1 MLYPLNIDLA
11 GRLVIVVGGG
21 TVAERKVSG
30 LLAAEADISVRVIAP
45 NVTPNLR
52 MMASTKKITWI
63 KENYAQNML
72 KGAFLVYAATNEYS
86 VNMAVADEAKV
97 CGALVNVIDDP
108 SASSFQVPSS
118 IRRNELLIT
127 VSTGGRS
134 PALSRAM
141 RMELEQIY
149 PQSFGLWLECIK
161 KLRTE
166 LKKKDLSSEHRTL
179 FWRVAMRSDILSM
192 VRDGELE
199 KAEVELRNAA
209 LNIRAQSSDCS
220 G

>member
-1 MLYPLNIDLA
+1 
-11 GRLVIVVGGG
+11 
-21 TVAERKVSG
+21 
-30 LLAAEADISVRVIAP
+30 
-45 NVTPNLR
+45 
-52 MMASTKKITWI
+52 
-63 KENYAQNML
+63 
-72 KGAFLVYAATNEYS
+72 
-86 VNMAVADEAKV
+86 
-97 CGALVNVIDDP
+97 
-108 SASSFQVPSS
+108 
-118 IRRNELLIT
+118 
-127 VSTGGRS
+127 
-134 PALSRAM
+134 
-141 RMELEQIY
+141 MELEQIY
-149 PQSFGLWLECIK
+149 PQSFGLWLERIK